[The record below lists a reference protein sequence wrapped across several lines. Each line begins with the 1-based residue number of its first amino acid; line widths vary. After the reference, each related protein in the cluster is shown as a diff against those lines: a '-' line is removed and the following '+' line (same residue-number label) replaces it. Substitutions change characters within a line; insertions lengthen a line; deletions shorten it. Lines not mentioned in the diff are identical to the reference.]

1 MKSVATVLQIT
12 RGLLIL
18 TPSEYEKSDGGL
30 QIKSRKGSSGSA
42 TVFNV
47 PQVFEL
53 NDSLKER
60 PYEKSEE
67 LAAFVKSCAESVKM
81 ELGDI
86 FMCIEEED
94 ILITKEYKH
103 PVAKE
108 KLLPTF
114 ARVEAENVLHS
125 EVGKY
130 TVLNFEYGQQYGK
143 ASKTED
149 VSASLFAMNTALLT
163 DIRANFEAAGLHIA
177 KISPPIAGML
187 YTAKMDINSST
198 RSIALLSVDY
208 AAIRLVIL
216 RNGAPVFQQSY
227 SSVLEDIVELLMLE
241 FGMSKLGVLELIRDE
256 GLGVCNKCHSAQTRK
271 QTMTMLSNAVS
282 EVVRSLRMVMST
294 MRIDIDLIVYC
305 DTLAKLPNL
314 ANYCRQEG
322 LSAPNENVISLFS
335 GGKVPPAA
343 SQAAVQS
350 GYDATSFI
358 TFNGLLNMPIGEA
371 NLLRGSILS
380 DVVKENKSKIGNVV
394 AGGVGV
400 IAFAWM
406 AIVGGWWAALQI
418 RENNDI
424 ATLAEPKYKRA
435 EQLVNDEREYTQ
447 KLENLYIDIA
457 TLPRTV
463 MKTSGIVTRFFTDID
478 EQLESTS
485 GISFTH
491 ATNSISTSMLAK
503 DLDAFVDFRYKTNDD
518 GYFHIGDVFYAGRQK
533 LSGSN
538 TSTEAY
544 GYSGSLVLTIT
555 DKAMAEGAEE
565 FEKELAEKEER
576 DAKKAEEAKKQEK
589 NKTKESSSGESSQS
603 SKSTV

>member
-67 LAAFVKSCAESVKM
+67 LAAFVKSCAASVKM

-86 FMCIEEED
+86 FMCIEDED

-103 PVAKE
+103 PVAKD

-114 ARVEAENVLHS
+114 ARVEAENVLHAD
-125 EVGKY
+125 VAKY

-143 ASKTED
+143 ASKAED

-335 GGKVPPAA
+335 GGKLPPAA

-350 GYDATSFI
+350 GYDPTSFI

-380 DVVKENKSKIGNVV
+380 DAVKENKSKIGNFI
-394 AGGVGV
+394 AGGIGV
-400 IAFAWM
+400 VAFAWM

-435 EQLVNDEREYTQ
+435 EQLVNDEREYTT
-447 KLENLYIDIA
+447 KLENLRIDIA

-463 MKTSGIVTRFFTDID
+463 MKTSGIVTHFFTDID

-503 DLDAFVDFRYKTNDD
+503 DFDTFVDFRYKTNED
-518 GYFHIGDVFYAGRQK
+518 GYFYIGDVFSAGRQK

-538 TSTEAY
+538 TTTEAY

-555 DKAMAEGAEE
+555 EKAMAEGAEE
-565 FEKELAEKEER
+565 FDKELAEKEAR
-576 DAKKAEEAKKQEK
+576 DAQKAEEEKKNEK
-589 NKTKESSSGESSQS
+589 AKESSSTESSQS
-603 SKSTV
+603 SKSAV